1 MSLYMSS
8 KDEET
13 RGLCPYMCPFTCLYT
28 FPCMCSY
35 VCCHMCVLFSLCVE
49 REMSSIRVRVSASVS
64 LPLDAMQVRVCM
76 NVCITP
82 RASMNTYI
90 RIHACIAWIHT
101 IHTYSCLHTYSYIHI
116 RCITA
121 HTHTL
126 HNCLDNASRRFF
138 LLCVLMCPYTP
149 YLPHISTHTR
159 TRARAHTHTHIQS
172 ILNFI

>member
-1 MSLYMSS
+1 MACADCQRRGDTRFVSLYVSFYMSLYMSS

-64 LPLDAMQVRVCM
+64 LPLGAMHVRVCM

-82 RASMNTYI
+82 RASMNTY
-90 RIHACIAWIHT
+90 T
-101 IHTYSCLHTYSYIHI
+101 HI

-121 HTHTL
+121 LTTL
-126 HNCLDNASRRFF
+126 HAVSSFYVSLRVRIRRIF
-138 LLCVLMCPYTP
+138 
-149 YLPHISTHTR
+149 HT
-159 TRARAHTHTHIQS
+159 
-172 ILNFI
+172 